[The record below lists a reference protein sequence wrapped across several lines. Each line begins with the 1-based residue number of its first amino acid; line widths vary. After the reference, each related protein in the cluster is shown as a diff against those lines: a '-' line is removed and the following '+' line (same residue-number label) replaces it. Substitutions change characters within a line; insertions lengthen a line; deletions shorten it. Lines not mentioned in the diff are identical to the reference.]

1 MLANT
6 LIPAL
11 ESRGRKISEAS
22 LVYRVNFRIVRAKR
36 ETLFQKTEKKDKL
49 TKRKERKGEMGIR
62 SAKGIDL
69 QQLLKKI
76 QSTTK

>member
-1 MLANT
+1 MLVNT

-11 ESRGRKISEAS
+11 AGRGRKISAAS
-22 LVYRVNFRIVRAKR
+22 LVYRVNFRTARAKR
-36 ETLFQKTEKKDKL
+36 ETVFQKTEKNKL

-69 QQLLKKI
+69 QQL
-76 QSTTK
+76 

>member
-36 ETLFQKTEKKDKL
+36 ETLFQKTEKKRQANKKKGK
-49 TKRKERKGEMGIR
+49 KRRNGN
-62 SAKGIDL
+62 
-69 QQLLKKI
+69 
-76 QSTTK
+76 

>member
-11 ESRGRKISEAS
+11 GSRGRKISEAS

-69 QQLLKKI
+69 QQL
-76 QSTTK
+76 